1 MRGSA
6 AVRVRLDG
14 VDGRRKG
21 NTACNPADCS
31 QASWRLEKRG
41 LSHNLWARAG
51 AEVRSLEAGEG
62 RLRLAN
68 LMSRNHTAA
77 PPCGGKK
84 GDPQGGRA
92 LAREKQLVTKE
103 KNHSRRAANF
113 SCWPGTHG
121 GIPKFAAEE

>member
-1 MRGSA
+1 VEWNRHAKRGL
-6 AVRVRLDG
+6 VRVLQVVVGSFG
-14 VDGRRKG
+14 VMNVK
-21 NTACNPADCS
+21 A
-31 QASWRLEKRG
+31 G

-51 AEVRSLEAGEG
+51 AEVRSLEAGGG
-62 RLRLAN
+62 RLRRAKLI
-68 LMSRNHTAA
+68 SRNHTAA